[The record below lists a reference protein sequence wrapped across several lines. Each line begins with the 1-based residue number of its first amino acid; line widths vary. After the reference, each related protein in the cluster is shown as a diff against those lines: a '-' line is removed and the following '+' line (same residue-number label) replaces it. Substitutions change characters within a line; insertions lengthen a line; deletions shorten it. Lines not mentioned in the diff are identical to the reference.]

1 MIEVPKGDE
10 GEKGPEK
17 ISEEIIAWERKV
29 TKIQDAQGV
38 PFSVNPR
45 RNMLRHII
53 IKLTKFK
60 EKILK
65 TTREKQQITY
75 KKIPIRLVAIFFR
88 ESLQARR

>member
-38 PFSVNPR
+38 PFSVKPR

-75 KKIPIRLVAIFFR
+75 KKIPIRLVAIFLR

>member
-1 MIEVPKGDE
+1 MGK
-10 GEKGPEK
+10 
-17 ISEEIIAWERKV
+17 EIV
-29 TKIQDAQGV
+29 TQIQDAQGV

-75 KKIPIRLVAIFFR
+75 KGVPIRLLADFLA
-88 ESLQARR
+88 ETLEARREWQCIFKVVRGKIL